1 MGNME
6 ERLSGIYRFDRF
18 TLDIRRGILLGVGDE
33 EISLRPKSFA
43 FLLFMLERAG
53 TLVSR
58 ETIMEALWP
67 NIYVTDDSLT
77 QCVHDVRHA
86 LGTESR
92 HVLRTIFGRGYIL
105 NPQIRRQDSVA
116 SPPINGFHSVSANKT
131 TPRDATPEDQKSPD
145 APDEGRRLRFGSNT
159 SVRPSVLVLP
169 LRSLNGSDG
178 QERLAHSVTGDIV
191 IDLRRS
197 LKRVASEEARILLR
211 ADPLTQSLES
221 RDGYADYVL
230 RGSVQGTTR
239 PSVNL
244 HLLNMVSGVCLWA
257 ERCVLDAGHSVI
269 AEWMYDVAVVLVT
282 DVARRIDAMSKS
294 DLTPRE
300 LVLRGRAWLLRAA
313 SPADQFQALRC
324 FERALATQPDLVGAR
339 FGIAA
344 SLIHSLSNG
353 WSHAIEHDVAR
364 AEGFLQDALQAD
376 MDMAAVHGFL
386 GTLRRL
392 QGRLDESLVELE
404 LAIRTAPHV
413 GMTASQIGMTHVY
426 RGRPDAAL
434 PHFEAAVQAT
444 AHDVQRPLLLSNLG
458 TGRLLLG
465 DVNGAIEVLREA
477 TAAAPQHSVPPLMLA
492 AALALRSAPGDAS
505 AALCRAVEICPSWGT
520 LSGIRNWIGRQATP
534 DAMLIH
540 QQTLERGLQR
550 AGMPED

>member
-1 MGNME
+1 MANVQD
-6 ERLSGIYRFDRF
+6 RLSGIYRFDRF
-18 TLDIRRGILLGVGDE
+18 TLDIRCGMLLGAGGE
-33 EISLRPKSFA
+33 EIPLRPKSFA

-86 LGTESR
+86 LGGECR
-92 HVLRTIFGRGYIL
+92 HLLRTISGRGYIF
-105 NPQIRRQDSVA
+105 NPRVQQDAMALPS
-116 SPPINGFHSVSANKT
+116 INGFRPFGANKT
-131 TPRDATPEDQKSPD
+131 PLRDAMPENEKTPD
-145 APDEGRRLRFGSNT
+145 ALNEGRRLRLGSEAA
-159 SVRPSVLVLP
+159 VRLSVLVMP
-169 LRSLNGSDG
+169 LRSLCGSDG

-191 IDLRRS
+191 TDLRRY
-197 LKRVASEEARILLR
+197 LKQMASGEAQILLR
-211 ADPLTQSLES
+211 ADPLAQLLD
-221 RDGYADYVL
+221 DGGGCADYVL

-244 HLLNMVSGVCLWA
+244 QLLNVLSGVCLWA
-257 ERCVLDAGHSVI
+257 ERCVLDFGHGVI
-269 AEWMYDVAVVLVT
+269 AGWMYDVAVVLVK
-282 DVARRIDAMSKS
+282 DLARRIDALPKS
-294 DLTPRE
+294 NLTPRE

-313 SPADQFQALRC
+313 CPADQFQALRC
-324 FERALATQPDLVGAR
+324 FERALAMQPDLVGAR

-353 WSHAIEHDVAR
+353 WSHAIEHDEAR
-364 AEGFLQDALQAD
+364 AEGFLLDALQAD

-434 PHFEAAVQAT
+434 PHFEAAVRAT

-477 TAAAPQHSVPPLMLA
+477 TAAAPQHSVPPLVLA

-505 AALCRAVEICPSWGT
+505 AALRRAVEICPSWGT

-534 DAMLIH
+534 DSMLIH

-550 AGMPED
+550 AGMPEG